1 MSLSNDGRPL
11 EVLTMDLQGQTFALE
26 AAQVREILDLVPVTE
41 VPGSPPFVN
50 GLVNVRG
57 KVVPLADLRLKF
69 GMEQAPD
76 TIDTRIVVIEIDID
90 RVPTV
95 IGIRADKVHE
105 VTALD
110 AKALAEVPRVGTRWR
125 QDYIRFIAKRG
136 DDFIVVPDLTRIL
149 APDAAEAAADPSKS
163 GAASPTTSHRKTATL
178 ALAGRPGEL

>member
-1 MSLSNDGRPL
+1 
-11 EVLTMDLQGQTFALE
+11 MDLQGQTFALE
-26 AAQVREILDLVPVTE
+26 ATQVREILDLVPVTE
-41 VPGSPPFVN
+41 VPGSEPFVN

-105 VTALD
+105 VTTLD
-110 AKALAEVPRVGTRWR
+110 ASVLAEVPRIGTRWR

-136 DDFIVVPDLTRIL
+136 DDFIVVPDLARIL
-149 APDAAEAAADPSKS
+149 APGAAEPAADPSKP
-163 GAASPTTSHRKTATL
+163 GATPPTTSHRKTATL